1 MRLSGAEQYSRE
13 SDRMKSA
20 ARGAVRGFHGVFFS
34 GQTNTDIWSTELVST
49 TTQTDVVQQVM
60 KVVNEVLTLEER
72 DDLLDASFTDELSLS
87 SLERMTLFIALE
99 DEFERDIAQDDIEH
113 IDSLR
118 DVIEFIKTK
127 IGA

>member
-1 MRLSGAEQYSRE
+1 M
-13 SDRMKSA
+13 
-20 ARGAVRGFHGVFFS
+20 
-34 GQTNTDIWSTELVST
+34 ST

-99 DEFERDIAQDDIEH
+99 DEFERDIVQDEIEH

-127 IGA
+127 LGA

>member
-1 MRLSGAEQYSRE
+1 M
-13 SDRMKSA
+13 SA
-20 ARGAVRGFHGVFFS
+20 TIQPHV
-34 GQTNTDIWSTELVST
+34 E
-49 TTQTDVVQQVM
+49 QQVM

-72 DDLLDASFTDELSLS
+72 DDLLDASFTDDLSLS

-99 DEFERDIAQDDIEH
+99 DEFEHDIAQDEIEH

-127 IGA
+127 LGA